1 MLSDYRIKELKKFLK
16 TLGINSK
23 NYELIDKA
31 LTHSSFTFENNL
43 DSALNYERLEFLGDS
58 VLRLI
63 ISDILYTRH
72 EDYQEGQL
80 TKIRSILVSDEFI
93 AKLAL
98 ELKFDDFLNL
108 GEHEIKTGGKQRES
122 ILACAFEAVLGALYE
137 DGKLIEI
144 YPFLQKLYEPK
155 IYEIESN
162 LCIYNAKALL
172 QEYTQ
177 EQTKT
182 LPVYEITNETG
193 KAHEKTYEVT
203 VFYEGKKLGIGV
215 GKSKKEAEKNAAL
228 EACEAL
234 KLIVGGKCQR

>member
-1 MLSDYRIKELKKFLK
+1 MLSDYRIKELKRFLNIV
-16 TLGINSK
+16 GINSK

-31 LTHSSFTFENNL
+31 LTHSSFTFENNM
-43 DSALNYERLEFLGDS
+43 DYSHNYERLEFLGDS

-63 ISDILYTRH
+63 VSDFLYKRH

-98 ELKFDDFLNL
+98 ELKYDEFLNI
-108 GEHEIKTGGKQRES
+108 GDHEIKTGGKQRES

-137 DGKLIEI
+137 DGKVEEL

-155 IYEIESN
+155 VYEIENN

-203 VFYEGKKLGIGV
+203 VFYEDKMLGIGT

-228 EACEAL
+228 EACETL